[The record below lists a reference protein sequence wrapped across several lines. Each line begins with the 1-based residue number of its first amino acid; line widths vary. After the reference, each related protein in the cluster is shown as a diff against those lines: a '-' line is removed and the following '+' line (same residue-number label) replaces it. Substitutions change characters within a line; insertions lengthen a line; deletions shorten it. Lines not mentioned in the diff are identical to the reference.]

1 MSSNTQSEPPP
12 WYASFPPAKAT
23 PGAVTASELL
33 NVLHQSKTSTKPT
46 HLLVD
51 VRRNDHE
58 GGTISTSINLPAQT
72 MYYSLSTLVA
82 LVKATQSIHAVIFYC
97 GSSRGRGPRSAGWFQ
112 DALDEH
118 EIGDVKSYILDG
130 GIKGWVKQGRQ
141 QGQGEMLSLM
151 EGYEA
156 GYWDQFM
163 GE

>member
-1 MSSNTQSEPPP
+1 MSSGSQSEPPP
-12 WYASFPPAKAT
+12 WHAAFPAPKAT
-23 PGAVTASELL
+23 PGAITASQLL
-33 NVLHQSKTSTKPT
+33 TMIQQWRTSDKPT

-58 GGTISTSINLPAQT
+58 GGTISTSVNLPAQT

-82 LVKATQSIHAVIFYC
+82 LVKATQSIKSVIFYC

-112 DALDEH
+112 DALDEFGI
-118 EIGDVKSYILDG
+118 EDVKSYILEG
-130 GIKGWVKQGRQ
+130 GIKGWVRQGRKQGPE
-141 QGQGEMLSLM
+141 EMLMLM

-163 GE
+163 DD

>member
-1 MSSNTQSEPPP
+1 MSLGTQTEVPP
-12 WYASFPPAKAT
+12 WQAAFPAPKAT
-23 PGAVTASELL
+23 PGMITTSQLL
-33 NVLHQSKTSTKPT
+33 SMIQDSKTYAKP
-46 HLLVD
+46 HYLLVD

-58 GGTISTSINLPAQT
+58 GGTIGTSINLPAQS

-82 LVKATQSIHAVIFYC
+82 LAKATESIESVIFYC

-112 DALDEH
+112 DALDQH
-118 EIGDVKSYILDG
+118 EIKDIKSYVLEG

-141 QGQGEMLSLM
+141 QGQEEMLTLM

-163 GE
+163 ND